1 MRTGFVAM
9 VFVSAGS
16 IMFLLRFLVALRRD
30 QRHRRTYHALVLT
43 VVEDCPS
50 EFRSFPRRTPRAK
63 PSPASARVW
72 PALRSDPVPVV
83 TTRLR
88 P

>member
-1 MRTGFVAM
+1 MVVA
-9 VFVSAGS
+9 FVSSGS
-16 IMFLLRFLVALRRD
+16 ILFLLRFLVALCRD
-30 QRHRRTYHALVLT
+30 HGALRTNHALVLT
-43 VVEDCPS
+43 PVEDCPI